1 VTVWYAGM
9 DDFHPYLHTRRSP
22 T

>member
-1 VTVWYAGM
+1 MQVWM
-9 DDFHPYLHTRRSP
+9 EIHPYLHTRRSP